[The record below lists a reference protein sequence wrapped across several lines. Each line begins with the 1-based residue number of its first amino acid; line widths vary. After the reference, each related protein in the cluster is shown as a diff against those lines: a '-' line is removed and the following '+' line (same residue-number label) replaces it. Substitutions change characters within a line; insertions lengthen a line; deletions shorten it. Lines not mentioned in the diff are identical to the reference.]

1 MAINTKRFLIVPF
14 GMEERDDAVS
24 GYEVIYESPSFYDE
38 VIERDF
44 GNEITRNYKKGLLGQ
59 RFISYEKVLTIAR
72 LLDYGEIEIKVADG
86 DGKPPMY
93 SGSHMENLSRLLE
106 GRSIKMDGNTV
117 KRMCSTMN
125 DMSEVD
131 ISECWKRFDGVYA
144 ICCEKFQDR
153 MNDLKKELGRV
164 DLLSRVEFVVDYPN
178 PFIDLL
184 ANTIKFSNHSAHQRT
199 SFRCGYSHYKT
210 ILEAYHR
217 GKNHILLIE
226 DDIVFLKNKKRLAEA
241 VNGIPNDFDF
251 AMLDKN
257 PNTME
262 RIEGIESKNQWD
274 TYERFNSSG
283 CYAMSRA
290 GMARFIQN
298 YEHGLATGN
307 LRNND
312 NYFWRSAMG
321 NDLRLYAAYPNLA
334 VQREYSTSVSWMNTY
349 YTKLALN
356 NVKLGDY
363 NFDVVPYVN
372 LSKVEMSKGKSG
384 NSGNGYRIGG
394 NRVYHLS
401 QQKDKTL
408 KEYRIGDPDFRNRG
422 RNTDFFG

>member
-14 GMEERDDAVS
+14 GMEERDVAES

-38 VIERDF
+38 VIERDM
-44 GNEITRNYKKGLLGQ
+44 GNEITRNYRKGLLGQ
-59 RFISYEKVLTIAR
+59 RFISYEKILTIAR

-93 SGSHMENLSRLLE
+93 CGSHKENLSRLLE
-106 GRSIKMDGNTV
+106 GRSIRMDGNTV
-117 KRMCSTMN
+117 RRMCATMN
-125 DMSEVD
+125 DMSDVD
-131 ISECWKRFDGVYA
+131 ISECWNRFDGVYA
-144 ICCEKFQDR
+144 ICCEKYQDR

-164 DLLSRVEFVVDYPN
+164 DLLPKVEFVVDYPN

-184 ANTIKFSNHSAHQRT
+184 ANTIKFSNQSAHQRT

-257 PNTME
+257 PNE
-262 RIEGIESKNQWD
+262 KAHIEGIESKKQWD

-290 GMARFIQN
+290 GMARFIEN
-298 YEHGLATGN
+298 YEHGLATRN

-321 NDLRLYAAYPNLA
+321 NDLHLYAAYPNLA
-334 VQREYSTSVSWMNTY
+334 VQREYSTSVSYMNTY
-349 YTKLALN
+349 YQKLALN
-356 NVKLGDY
+356 SVRLGDY
-363 NFDVVPYVN
+363 NFPVVPRVDISS
-372 LSKVEMSKGKSG
+372 LEGDKGKKEG
-384 NSGNGYRIGG
+384 TGNGYRIGG
-394 NRVYHLS
+394 NRVYRFS
-401 QQKDKTL
+401 QPGTSTL
-408 KEYRIGDPDFRNRG
+408 KEYRIGDPAFRNRG
-422 RNTDFFG
+422 KNTDFFG